1 MRATGDGRQTHSRS
15 ILSRITV
22 DECFERAD
30 HSDMA
35 LQRKKILCVE
45 DDLETSA
52 LLAEEF
58 EERGYEVALA
68 HDGQAGFSAVLKRQP
83 DIVLC
88 DVSMPI
94 MSGFDLLDRLTELTP
109 RFASMPFIFLTA
121 LGDRDSQLK
130 GRRLGADDYVVK
142 PIDFE
147 ILDAIIRGRLAR
159 VARTEFWSQ
168 QIALG
173 DREVECLTWAAR
185 GKTSSEIAQIVG
197 TSKRNVDFHI
207 ETACR
212 KLNVATRVQAAVKAV
227 AGRLIEP

>member
-1 MRATGDGRQTHSRS
+1 MV
-15 ILSRITV
+15 LS
-22 DECFERAD
+22 
-30 HSDMA
+30 
-35 LQRKKILCVE
+35 RKKILCVE

-52 LLAEEF
+52 LIAEEF
-58 EERGYEVALA
+58 EERGYEIALA
-68 HDGQAGFSAVLKRQP
+68 HDGQAGFSAVLKEQP
-83 DIVLC
+83 DLVLC

-94 MSGFDLLDRLTELTP
+94 MGGFELLDRLTELTP

-121 LGDRDSQLK
+121 LGDRDNQLK

-147 ILDAIIRGRLAR
+147 ILDAIIRGRLAK
-159 VARTEFWSQ
+159 VARAEPWSRQ
-168 QIALG
+168 VALS

-185 GKTSSEIAQIVG
+185 GKTSAEIAQIVG
-197 TSKRNVDFHI
+197 TTKRNVDFHI

-227 AGRLIEP
+227 TGRLIEP

>member
-1 MRATGDGRQTHSRS
+1 M
-15 ILSRITV
+15 
-22 DECFERAD
+22 
-30 HSDMA
+30 
-35 LQRKKILCVE
+35 RKKILCIE
-45 DDLETSA
+45 DDLETAS
-52 LLAEEF
+52 LIAEEF
-58 EERGYEVALA
+58 EERGYDMTLA
-68 HDGQAGFSAVLKRQP
+68 HNGQAGFSAVLKLQP

-94 MSGFDLLDRLTELTP
+94 MSGFEVLDRLTELTP

-121 LGDRDSQLK
+121 LGDRDNQLK

-159 VARTEFWSQ
+159 VARTELWSQ
-168 QIALG
+168 QIALA

-185 GKTSSEIAQIVG
+185 GKTSTEIAQIID

-207 ETACR
+207 ENACR
-212 KLNVATRVQAAVKAV
+212 KLNVATRVQAAVKA
-227 AGRLIEP
+227 ATGRLIEP

>member
-1 MRATGDGRQTHSRS
+1 
-15 ILSRITV
+15 
-22 DECFERAD
+22 
-30 HSDMA
+30 MA
-35 LQRKKILCVE
+35 LPRKKILCVE

-52 LLAEEF
+52 LIAEEF

-68 HDGQAGFSAVLKRQP
+68 HDGQAGFSAVLKLRP
-83 DIVLC
+83 DLVLC
-88 DVSMPI
+88 DVSMPV
-94 MSGFDLLDRLTELTP
+94 MSGFELLDRLTELTP
-109 RFASMPFIFLTA
+109 RFASMPFVFLTA
-121 LGDRDSQLK
+121 LGDRDNQLK

-147 ILDAIIRGRLAR
+147 ILDAIIRSRLAK
-159 VARTEFWSQ
+159 VARAENWSRQ
-168 QIALG
+168 VALT

-185 GKTSSEIAQIVG
+185 GKTSTEIAQIVG
-197 TSKRNVDFHI
+197 TTKRNVDFHI

>member
-1 MRATGDGRQTHSRS
+1 MVKVIPMRN
-15 ILSRITV
+15 
-22 DECFERAD
+22 
-30 HSDMA
+30 
-35 LQRKKILCVE
+35 KILCIE
-45 DDLETSA
+45 DDRETAA
-52 LLAEEF
+52 LIAEEF
-58 EERGYEVALA
+58 EERGYEIVLA
-68 HDGQAGFSAVLKRQP
+68 HDGQAGFSAVLKLQP

-94 MSGFDLLDRLTELTP
+94 LSGFDVLDRLTELTP

-121 LGDRDSQLK
+121 LGDRDNQLK

-147 ILDAIIRGRLAR
+147 ILDTIIKGRLSK
-159 VARTEFWSQ
+159 VARNELWSRQ
-168 QIALG
+168 VALG

-185 GKTSSEIAQIVG
+185 GKTSTEIAQIIG

-212 KLNVATRVQAAVKAV
+212 KLDVATRVQAAVKA
-227 AGRLIEP
+227 ATGRLIEP